1 MQLRRLSPGGASGED
16 PACQC
21 RRRKTCGF
29 HPWVGKIPWRRKWL
43 PIPVFLPGKF
53 HRQRSL
59 VGYRPR
65 GHKESDR
72 TEHIYFLRLWSKGS
86 VDAAHGLNCPTL
98 CGIFPDQGLNP
109 CPLYWQADS
118 YPLPHQGSLLFEY
131 FNIYIVSFQ

>member
-1 MQLRRLSPGGASGED
+1 MQLPRLSPGDASGKE

-21 RRRKTCGF
+21 RRQKTRGF

-43 PIPVFLPGKF
+43 PTPVFLPGKF

-72 TEHIYFLRLWSKGS
+72 IEHIYFLRLWSKSS
-86 VDAAHGLNCPTL
+86 VDVAHGLNCPTL

-109 CPLYWQADS
+109 YPLYWQTDS

-131 FNIYIVSFQ
+131 FNIYIVSLL